1 MADAAPTTS
10 ATVEIDGQPLSVE
23 LIPKL
28 ERVVVDDYL
37 HLPDMFMLVFQD
49 KKRDVLQEA
58 GLRIGSRIKIAAKGL
73 NSTGPEQLMSGEVTA
88 IEAQYGPLGNRAV
101 VRGYDFSHRLH
112 GGRQTETYRDVKD
125 CDVARTV
132 ALRAGLKIGTI
143 EQTGPTH
150 DHVSQVNLTDWEFL
164 NGCARSIGFEISV
177 EEDRF
182 NFRKP
187 TPSSEAPGD
196 GNFNTLGPTQLVLG
210 QELLEFAPRLSSKG
224 QVKEVKVRSWDPA
237 QKRALV
243 GSATAAA
250 ASAELQASPASLAA
264 AFGDPVHVTVDRPLA
279 TQAAVDANAG
289 AVAEQIGSTFAEA
302 EGLARGDPKL
312 KAGTAVSVSVVG
324 ADFEGKYVLSQAR
337 HEFDQ
342 RGYHTRFTVSGRQ
355 ERSMLALTAGNGT
368 AFAGTAA
375 QKIHGVVP
383 ALVSN
388 NNDPKGWGRVKLKF
402 PWLADNYESDWAR
415 MTQIGAG
422 PNSGAMFLPEVDDE
436 VLVAFEYGDTR
447 MPVVIGALYNGK
459 DKPRLGK
466 GLVHNGKVR
475 RRGFVSRRG
484 HQATFL
490 DDPGKSGIAL
500 ITGNNKLK
508 IALKETGTVI
518 TVFSSGQV
526 EIRAGGNIAIKADA
540 NLDIEAGANL
550 TLKAGAG
557 LNIKA
562 GSIVDIDGAIIQ
574 LN

>member
-1 MADAAPTTS
+1 MPDPALS
-10 ATVEIDGQPLSVE
+10 ASVTVEIDGQQLAVD
-23 LIPKL
+23 LVPKM

-37 HLPDMFMLVFQD
+37 HLPDMFMLVFHD
-49 KKRDVLQEA
+49 RTRTVLQDA
-58 GLRIGSRIKIAAKGL
+58 RLKIGSRVKIAGKGL
-73 NSTGPEQLMSGEVTA
+73 NSPGPEQLISGEVTA

-177 EEDRF
+177 DEDRF
-182 NFRKP
+182 NFQKP
-187 TPSSEAPGD
+187 TNSSVAPAD
-196 GNFNTLGPTQLVLG
+196 GNFNTQGPTQLVLG

-224 QVKEVKVRSWDPA
+224 QVKEVKVRSWDPT

-250 ASAELQASPASLAA
+250 ASAKLQASPASLAA

-279 TQAAVDANAG
+279 TQAAVDANAA

-324 ADFEGKYVLSQAR
+324 RDFEGKYVLSQAR

-355 ERSMLALTAGNGT
+355 ERSLLGLTAGNGT
-368 AFAGTAA
+368 AAAAGAA

-388 NNDPKGWGRVKLKF
+388 NDDPKGLGRVKVKF
-402 PWLADNYESDWAR
+402 PWLADDYESDWAR

-422 PNSGAMFLPEVDDE
+422 PNSGAVFMPEVNDE
-436 VLVAFEYGDTR
+436 VLVAFQYGDPR
-447 MPVVIGALYNGK
+447 LPIVIGGLYNGQ
-459 DKPRLGK
+459 DKPGLGK
-466 GLVHNGKVR
+466 GNVRNGKVR
-475 RRGFVSRRG
+475 RRGFISRRG
-484 HQATFL
+484 HQAMLL

-500 ITGNNKLK
+500 ITGNKKLK

-518 TVFSSGQV
+518 QV
-526 EIRAGGNIAIKADA
+526 YSDGRIEIEAGGDIAITARGSMKIKADGQLSLQGQA
-540 NLDIEAGANL
+540 GVKIESGA
-550 TLKAGAG
+550 
-557 LNIKA
+557 
-562 GSIVDIDGAIIQ
+562 IVDIDGAMIQ